1 MVVKGGVDCL
11 RRCAGWTPWFLF
23 LGRKGETAGQGA
35 VSGSDSDGVNDGGVA
50 NGTVGV
56 MSRLT
61 ECFEVEP

>member
-1 MVVKGGVDCL
+1 MDVGEVWWTWDRV
-11 RRCAGWTPWFLF
+11 RRLADEAKAV
-23 LGRKGETAGQGA
+23 GRKGENGA
-35 VSGSDSDGVNDGGVA
+35 VSGSPSRGIDGGADA

>member
-11 RRCAGWTPWFLF
+11 RRCAGWTPWYLF
-23 LGRKGETAGQGA
+23 LRRKGETAGQGA
-35 VSGSDSDGVNDGGVA
+35 VSGSDGSNGGAVA